1 MIFKETKHVLCQLID
16 GISQLDYD
24 QYTNKGRVL
33 YGSSIGSHTRHI
45 IELYQQLLRGYETG
59 VVDYDNRQ
67 RNLLIEESVDVAIE
81 AIANIISQIDRPDK
95 PFYMQSL
102 YFREGKVM
110 ESTYYR
116 ELLYNVE
123 HCIHHQAIIKIAFEE
138 LGCENVAEDFG
149 VAKSTMAY
157 REKCAQ

>member
-24 QYTNKGRVL
+24 QYTNKGRIL
-33 YGSSIGSHTRHI
+33 YGSSIGSHTRHV
-45 IELYQQLLRGYETG
+45 IELYQQLLGGYENG

-67 RNLLIEESVDVAIE
+67 RNILIEESVDVAIE
-81 AIANIISQIDRPDK
+81 SIANIISQIDKADK
-95 PFYMQSL
+95 PLYMHSI

-116 ELLYNVE
+116 ELLYNIE

-138 LGCENVAEDFG
+138 LGCEQVAEDFG
-149 VAKSTMAY
+149 VAKSTLEY